1 MGLTDNQALTSSR
14 TVHSQASQSEPEYRL
29 EGTGDGR
36 PSQSLRSAPPEVD
49 KHPSEERFR
58 LFVESVQDYAIFTI
72 DAGGHIT
79 SWNVGAQRIKRYAAS
94 EVLGKHFSLFFPE
107 EDARGGKPQRLLEKA
122 ASEGRT
128 EDEGWRI
135 RKGGEKFWAQVTITA
150 IRDASG
156 RLIGFGKVTRDLT
169 ERMLAQRSLLDSQ
182 RKLRDSEK
190 SLRALSLHLLR
201 MQDEERRRIGREIHD
216 SLGQYLVALK
226 MKLDGMTDSGT
237 EEQNSGAAE
246 CSRLVEECVKEV
258 RTISYLLYPPML
270 EEVGLRSAIPW
281 YLDGFSKRSGIKTSF
296 EITPEFKRLARDTEL
311 VLFRVLQESLTNV
324 QRHSGSDTADVRL
337 LQNNDTVVLELS
349 DRGKGMTATELAGY
363 GPDWT
368 GSPGVGL
375 RGMSERL
382 QQIGGSLEIDSDG
395 TGTQMRAT
403 VPIEAPAVCT

>member
-1 MGLTDNQALTSSR
+1 VEAAAAET
-14 TVHSQASQSEPEYRL
+14 
-29 EGTGDGR
+29 R
-36 PSQSLRSAPPEVD
+36 PSQSLSSAQPEPD
-49 KHPSEERFR
+49 NHPSEERFR
-58 LFVESVQDYAIFTI
+58 LFVESVQDYAIYTI
-72 DAGGHIT
+72 DATGHIT
-79 SWNVGAQRIKRYAAS
+79 SWNVGAQRIKGYAAS
-94 EVLGKHFSLFFPE
+94 DVLGKHFSMFFPE

-122 ASEGRT
+122 VSEGRT

-169 ERMLAQRSLLDSQ
+169 ERMLAQKSLLDSQ
-182 RKLRDSEK
+182 RKVHDSEK

-226 MKLDGMTDSGT
+226 MKLDGITAYGA
-237 EEQNSGAAE
+237 EEQSSAAAE
-246 CSRLVEECVKEV
+246 CSKLVEECVKEV

-296 EITPEFKRLARDTEL
+296 EISPEFKRLARDTEL
-311 VLFRVLQESLTNV
+311 VLFRVLQESLANV
-324 QRHSGSDTADVRL
+324 QRHSGSETADVRL
-337 LQNNDTVVLELS
+337 LQNDDTVVLELT
-349 DRGKGMTATELAGY
+349 DRGKGMAATELAGY
-363 GPDWT
+363 GPDWA

-382 QQIGGSLEIDSDG
+382 RQIGGSLELVSDS
-395 TGTQMRAT
+395 TGTRMRAA
-403 VPIEAPAVCT
+403 VPADGHAPVIGS

>member
-1 MGLTDNQALTSSR
+1 MALTDNQALTSSGTTLPPDR
-14 TVHSQASQSEPEYRL
+14 QSEPGCRV
-29 EGTGDGR
+29 EGAAGEAQ
-36 PSQSLRSAPPEVD
+36 PSQSARPESD

-72 DAGGHIT
+72 DSTGHIT

-94 EVLGKHFSLFFPE
+94 EVLGKHFSMFFPE

-122 ASEGRT
+122 VGEGRT
-128 EDEGWRI
+128 EDEGWRL

-182 RKLRDSEK
+182 RKLHDSEK

-226 MKLDGMTDSGT
+226 MKLDGMIASGA
-237 EEQNSGAAE
+237 EDQNSATE

-311 VLFRVLQESLTNV
+311 VLFRVLQEGLTNV
-324 QRHSGSDTADVRL
+324 QRHSGSETADVRL
-337 LQNNDTVVLELS
+337 LQNNETVVLELS
-349 DRGKGMTATELAGY
+349 DGGKGMTATELAGY

-382 QQIGGSLEIDSDG
+382 RQIGGSLEIDSDS
-395 TGTQMRAT
+395 TGTRMRAT
-403 VPIEAPAVCT
+403 VPTEAPAISS